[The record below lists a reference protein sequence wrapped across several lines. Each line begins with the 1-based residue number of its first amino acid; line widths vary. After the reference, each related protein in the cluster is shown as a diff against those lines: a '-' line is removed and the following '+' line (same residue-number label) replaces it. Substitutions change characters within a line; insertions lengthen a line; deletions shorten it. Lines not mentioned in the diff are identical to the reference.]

1 MGADL
6 LTLDSIQAVLDIDA
20 GNSETLL
27 RGYIRKASD
36 LVVQYTGRSFVP
48 LWQTRAYDAC
58 GEHVASRELMLDD
71 DLLDVVTLTNGEG
84 EAIDA
89 TAYLLVPYN
98 DYPKQRIALKA
109 SAPATFTAYTDD
121 WRAAIQVAGIWGF
134 HIQWP
139 DAWVDTLDTVQDD
152 PLTAATT
159 TLTVTDSAGMDARGV
174 TPRFE
179 RLGYYRIEDEVVQA
193 LDVTVTPATDED
205 PAVHTLTIVRGQ
217 RGTTAADHAQGTAI
231 TRYLPMQDV
240 EQAALSLASWLYRNK
255 EHTGE
260 HFTFL
265 DGSQLVTNVAPS
277 HIKETLKRY
286 RRLRVE

>member
-1 MGADL
+1 
-6 LTLDSIQAVLDIDA
+6 
-20 GNSETLL
+20 
-27 RGYIRKASD
+27 
-36 LVVQYTGRSFVP
+36 
-48 LWQTRAYDAC
+48 
-58 GEHVASRELMLDD
+58 
-71 DLLDVVTLTNGEG
+71 
-84 EAIDA
+84 

-193 LDVTVTPATDED
+193 LDVTVTPATEED
-205 PAVHTLTIVRGQ
+205 PAVHTL
-217 RGTTAADHAQGTAI
+217 
-231 TRYLPMQDV
+231 
-240 EQAALSLASWLYRNK
+240 
-255 EHTGE
+255 
-260 HFTFL
+260 
-265 DGSQLVTNVAPS
+265 
-277 HIKETLKRY
+277 
-286 RRLRVE
+286 